1 MTLSFKHLF
10 SSAKADG
17 TDVTL
22 VKPSN
27 WNAQHSVTTDSSV
40 PIVLGATAPGP
51 ITELPI
57 SSIMP
62 TGVMV
67 DYAGATAP
75 AGWLLCYGQPASRV
89 TYAALF
95 AAIGTIYG
103 AGDGSTTFNLP
114 DLRGAVA
121 AGASN
126 MGGPDR
132 GNLPGGG
139 TVGAYIGAPSVGVN
153 FNSSGVNNI
162 NFGNLGVGGS
172 FSGSGGYIGGG
183 INFTGGGPDPSMN
196 QNAII
201 GVSGSISGS
210 VNVNGNFGITVNGGT
225 TVGIVQPSVVTNKI
239 IKT

>member
-1 MTLSFKHLF
+1 MLLDSGRLSFKHLF

-75 AGWLLCYGQPASRV
+75 AGWLLCYGQPVSRV

-95 AAIGTIYG
+95 AAIGTTYG
-103 AGDGSTTFNLP
+103 AGDGSTTFNVP

-139 TVGAYIGAPSVGVN
+139 TVGAYIGAPSVGGLPAV
-153 FNSSGVNNI
+153 NSSGGISGTVSVRQPWNGRQLQGQRR
-162 NFGNLGVGGS
+162 FLRRRCGVR
-172 FSGSGGYIGGG
+172 
-183 INFTGGGPDPSMN
+183 FTGGCPDPSMN

-201 GVSGSISGS
+201 GVSGTISGS
-210 VNVNGNFGITVNGGT
+210 VDVNGNFGISGNG
-225 TVGIVQPSVVTNKI
+225 VR
-239 IKT
+239 